1 MIDTDSL
8 NFRLFVAAI
17 PVYII
22 GFIGNTLVIRIVH
35 KTRDM
40 HSTTNY
46 LLANLAVSDVI
57 TILFAP
63 LYFFSY
69 HIGYPSSA
77 FGKFSCKF
85 LVLSDISITTSALTL
100 SLLAIERYHALLKPF
115 RTGLRLTDES
125 IKRAIAL
132 IWISSFFLVF
142 PEFFVLEW
150 SESLSRCTGPWNLPL
165 STKSNVYGIIY
176 CIISAY
182 IPLMVF
188 LYCYGSLIKGLY
200 FSHTVCA
207 GNTNE
212 DRSSEKKKLVITFI
226 LATTGFVIG
235 YGPIAIFY
243 TVLASGVDKVIN
255 DKMYSNLSV
264 FLLLVFYCSL
274 CLKPMFYA
282 FRSSSFKEGFKRI
295 IFCRVPMPQNEIQ
308 MS

>member
-1 MIDTDSL
+1 MINSESL
-8 NFRLFVAAI
+8 NYRLFVAAI

-22 GFIGNTLVIRIVH
+22 GFIGNTLVIRIVY

-57 TILFAP
+57 TILLAP

-85 LVLSDISITTSALTL
+85 LVLTDILITTSALTL

-115 RTGLRLTDES
+115 RTGLRLTDEN
-125 IKRAIAL
+125 IKQAIAL
-132 IWISSFFLVF
+132 VWILSFFIIF
-142 PEFFVLEW
+142 PEFFFQEW

-165 STKSNVYGIIY
+165 STKSNVFGIIY
-176 CIISAY
+176 YIISAY

-207 GNTNE
+207 ADTNE

-235 YGPIAIFY
+235 YGPIAILY
-243 TVLASGVDKVIN
+243 TVLASGVNKEIN
-255 DKMYSNLSV
+255 HKLYSNLSV
-264 FLLLVFYCSL
+264 FFLLGFYCSL
-274 CLKPMFYA
+274 CLNPMFYA

-295 IFCRVPMPQNEIQ
+295 TFCRGPVPQNEIQ
-308 MS
+308 MP

>member
-8 NFRLFVAAI
+8 NFLLFLAAI

-57 TILFAP
+57 TILLAP

-69 HIGYPSSA
+69 QIGYPSGA

-115 RTGLRLTDES
+115 RTGLRLRDEN

-132 IWISSFFLVF
+132 IWISSFFIVF
-142 PEFFVLEW
+142 PEFFVQEW
-150 SESLSRCTGPWNLPL
+150 SESLSRCTGPWSLPL
-165 STKSNVYGIIY
+165 SLKSKVYGIIY
-176 CIISAY
+176 CTISAY
-182 IPLMVF
+182 IPSMVF
-188 LYCYGSLIKGLY
+188 VYCYGSLIKGLY

-207 GNTNE
+207 ADTNE
-212 DRSSEKKKLVITFI
+212 DRTSEKKKLVITFI
-226 LATTGFVIG
+226 LATAGFVIG

-243 TVLASGVDKVIN
+243 TVLASGVDKQIN
-255 DKMYSNLSV
+255 DKLYSNLSV
-264 FLLLVFYCSL
+264 FLQLDLSCSL
-274 CLKPMFYA
+274 CLNPMLYA

-295 IFCRVPMPQNEIQ
+295 IFCRGPVRQNEIQ
-308 MS
+308 MP

>member
-1 MIDTDSL
+1 MINTESL

-57 TILFAP
+57 TILLAP

-69 HIGYPSSA
+69 HIGYPSCA

-85 LVLSDISITTSALTL
+85 LVLSDISITT
-100 SLLAIERYHALLKPF
+100 LAIERYHALLKSF
-115 RTGLRLTDES
+115 RTGLRLTDEN
-125 IKRAIAL
+125 IKQAIVL
-132 IWISSFFLVF
+132 IWISSFFIVF
-142 PEFFVLEW
+142 PEFFVQEW
-150 SESLSRCTGPWNLPL
+150 SELLSRCTGPWNLPL
-165 STKSNVYGIIY
+165 SMKSKVFGIIY

-188 LYCYGSLIKGLY
+188 LYCYGSLIKGSY

-207 GNTNE
+207 AETNE
-212 DRSSEKKKLVITFI
+212 DRSSQKKKT
-226 LATTGFVIG
+226 
-235 YGPIAIFY
+235 
-243 TVLASGVDKVIN
+243 
-255 DKMYSNLSV
+255 
-264 FLLLVFYCSL
+264 
-274 CLKPMFYA
+274 
-282 FRSSSFKEGFKRI
+282 
-295 IFCRVPMPQNEIQ
+295 
-308 MS
+308 

>member
-1 MIDTDSL
+1 MINTDSL
-8 NFRLFVAAI
+8 NFRLFVATI

-35 KTRDM
+35 QTRDM

-57 TILFAP
+57 TILLAP

-85 LVLSDISITTSALTL
+85 LVLSDIAITTSALTL

-115 RTGLRLTDES
+115 RTGLRLTEEN

-142 PEFFVLEW
+142 PEFFVQEW

-165 STKSNVYGIIY
+165 SMKSKVFGIIY

-182 IPLMVF
+182 IPSMVF

-200 FSHTVCA
+200 FCHTVCA
-207 GNTNE
+207 ANTNK

-226 LATTGFVIG
+226 LASTGFVIG
-235 YGPIAIFY
+235 YGPIAVFY
-243 TVLASGVDKVIN
+243 TVLASGVDEEIN
-255 DKMYSNLSV
+255 DKLYSNLSV
-264 FLLLVFYCSL
+264 FFLLAFYCSL
-274 CLKPMFYA
+274 CLNPMFYA
-282 FRSSSFKEGFKRI
+282 FRSSSFKERFKRI
-295 IFCRVPMPQNEIQ
+295 IFCRGPVPQNEIQ
-308 MS
+308 MP

>member
-1 MIDTDSL
+1 MINTDSL

-57 TILFAP
+57 TILLAP

-115 RTGLRLTDES
+115 RTGLRLTDEN
-125 IKRAIAL
+125 IKQAIAL
-132 IWISSFFLVF
+132 IWISSFFIVF
-142 PEFFVLEW
+142 Q
-150 SESLSRCTGPWNLPL
+150 SSLFRNGANR
-165 STKSNVYGIIY
+165 
-176 CIISAY
+176 
-182 IPLMVF
+182 F
-188 LYCYGSLIKGLY
+188 Q
-200 FSHTVCA
+200 
-207 GNTNE
+207 
-212 DRSSEKKKLVITFI
+212 D
-226 LATTGFVIG
+226 
-235 YGPIAIFY
+235 
-243 TVLASGVDKVIN
+243 VLAHGT
-255 DKMYSNLSV
+255 YL
-264 FLLLVFYCSL
+264 
-274 CLKPMFYA
+274 
-282 FRSSSFKEGFKRI
+282 
-295 IFCRVPMPQNEIQ
+295 
-308 MS
+308 

>member
-1 MIDTDSL
+1 MINTDSL

-22 GFIGNTLVIRIVH
+22 GFIGNTLVIRIVY

-57 TILFAP
+57 TILLAP

-69 HIGYPSSA
+69 HIGYPGSA

-85 LVLSDISITTSALTL
+85 LVLSDIAITTSALTL
-100 SLLAIERYHALLKPF
+100 SLLAIERYHALLKPL
-115 RTGLRLTDES
+115 RTGLRLTDEN
-125 IKRAIAL
+125 IKQAIAL
-132 IWISSFFLVF
+132 IWISSFFIVF
-142 PEFFVLEW
+142 PEFFVQEW

-165 STKSNVYGIIY
+165 STKSNVFGVIY

-188 LYCYGSLIKGLY
+188 LYCYGALIKGLY

-207 GNTNE
+207 ANTNE
-212 DRSSEKKKLVITFI
+212 DRSSERKKLVITFI

-235 YGPIAIFY
+235 YGPIATFY
-243 TVLASGVDKVIN
+243 IVLASGVDKQIN
-255 DKMYSNLSV
+255 YKLYSNLSV
-264 FLLLVFYCSL
+264 FLLLAFYCSL
-274 CLKPMFYA
+274 
-282 FRSSSFKEGFKRI
+282 S
-295 IFCRVPMPQNEIQ
+295 
-308 MS
+308 